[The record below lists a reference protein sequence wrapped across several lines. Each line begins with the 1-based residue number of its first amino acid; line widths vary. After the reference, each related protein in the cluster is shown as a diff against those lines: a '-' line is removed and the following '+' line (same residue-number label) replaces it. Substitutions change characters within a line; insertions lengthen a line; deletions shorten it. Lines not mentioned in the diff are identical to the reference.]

1 MSFRRRHN
9 PLWIYAVIEIVIGC
23 IGIALMLGM
32 GWIANVYAQTAAQ
45 GLAGILQRGLY
56 CAALLILPTMLMG
69 AALPCLARLV
79 RSTPDGMARLGRLYA
94 SNIIGAIAG
103 CVLAGFYLLRLYDMP
118 TATYFAAA
126 VNAAVAM
133 FSAILAL
140 ATQYTPADR
149 EQAEG
154 GAESRKQAG
163 SRSLAGLPDDR
174 AVRADRARR
183 RGDLDPAAVFDV
195 RPVGLH
201 ILHYSGGIFAGSRPR
216 QRRGRAAGALHQG
229 RRRRARRLSVSAGC
243 RRRLVGVHDRRG
255 DAVLADRSR
264 AGAKPMGQL
273 PDRRVALCVGRF
285 AGRYFMGR
293 EFSFR
298 ACGSFVGSKRMRV
311 GSSARS
317 TRPTPSARSSARSAS
332 AWS

>member
-1 MSFRRRHN
+1 MSLFQFRDAKTFHIVVIGLVAGSGCAALIYEIVWFQMLELVLGSSSVSLGILLGTFMGGLCLGSLLLPYIVSTRHN
-9 PLWIYAVIEIVIGC
+9 PLWIYAVIETVIGC

-126 VNAAVAM
+126 VNAAVAT

-140 ATQYTPADR
+140 ATQYAPADR
-149 EQAEG
+149 EPNRERHQ
-154 GAESRKQAG
+154 SRKQAAA
-163 SRSLAGLPDDR
+163 RSLAGLPDDR

-183 RGDLDPAAVFDV
+183 RGDLDPAAFSDCSV
-195 RPVGLH
+195 RRSIHSPLF
-201 ILHYSGGIFAGSRPR
+201 LRYSCW
-216 QRRGRAAGALHQG
+216 
-229 RRRRARRLSVSAGC
+229 V
-243 RRRLVGVHDRRG
+243 
-255 DAVLADRSR
+255 
-264 AGAKPMGQL
+264 
-273 PDRRVALCVGRF
+273 
-285 AGRYFMGR
+285 
-293 EFSFR
+293 
-298 ACGSFVGSKRMRV
+298 
-311 GSSARS
+311 
-317 TRPTPSARSSARSAS
+317 SAS
-332 AWS
+332 AAPLPRGLCAPSKTPPPRSAPVSSSWLPPSPGRHS